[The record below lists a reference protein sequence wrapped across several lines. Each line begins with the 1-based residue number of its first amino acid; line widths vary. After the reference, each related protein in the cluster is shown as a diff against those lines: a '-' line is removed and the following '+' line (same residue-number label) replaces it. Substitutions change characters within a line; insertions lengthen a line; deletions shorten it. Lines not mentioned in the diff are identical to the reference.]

1 MNKDKII
8 LNICIFI
15 ILLMCLFNTLIIK
28 DIKDEIKKNKYDI
41 NNDGKVSAVDYA
53 ILKNYV
59 IAQSEKGE

>member
-1 MNKDKII
+1 MNKEKII